1 MREGEMSDAFVIKN
15 GTILTMNSSEPS
27 VEAVGVIGDRI
38 VAAGSQRLVEDAL
51 PRGYRTID
59 LGGRFCLPGLN
70 EAHNHMIGFGTALG
84 HVEAGFPKVHS
95 IEEIKRNVA
104 ERARNTPPGS
114 WIQGRGYDDNKLD
127 ERRHPTRQDFDE
139 VAPDHPVIIVNGSGH
154 MSVVNSLALKLA
166 GVTRDTPDPQG
177 GHLVHDEHGE
187 LTGLL
192 QESAQGLVR
201 KIIPVPTVDDHVA
214 SLARCNDAYIA
225 AGITSSQDA
234 SSSEPEAI
242 EAYQRAVREG
252 KLKLRTSMMIRE
264 NLLPHLIGLGIKQGF
279 GNERLRVGPI
289 KMFIDGSLIGRTAA
303 VSQPFLEDP
312 RDDNLGL
319 TMMPREDFENY
330 VWQAHS
336 AGFQIAVHAIG
347 DRAVGMVL
355 DAYQKALE
363 RLPRANHR
371 HRIEHC
377 GILRPDLIERIAKM
391 HVLAVTQPI
400 FITEYGDGFIRH
412 LGMARAQLT
421 YPFRSLLDAGITI
434 VFSSDCPVSAFEPL
448 KSIQAAVTERTGSG
462 RSYALEE
469 AISVDE
475 ALPLYTVAG
484 AYATFEE
491 QLKGQLKPG
500 MLADFAVLEEDPRTV
515 DPMHL
520 GEIKISQTIIGGE
533 TVYEG

>member
-1 MREGEMSDAFVIKN
+1 MSDAFVIKN
-15 GTILTMNSSEPS
+15 GTILTMDHAQPS
-27 VEAVGVIGDRI
+27 AEAVGVIGDRI
-38 VAAGSQRLVEDAL
+38 VAVGSARMVEDAL
-51 PRGYRTID
+51 PRGYRVID

-84 HVEAGFPKVHS
+84 HVEAGFPKVRS
-95 IEEIKRNVA
+95 IEDIKRNVA
-104 ERARNTPPGS
+104 ERARQVPAGT

-127 ERRHPTRQDFDE
+127 ERRHPTRQDLDA

-154 MSVVNSLALKLA
+154 LSAVNSLALKLA
-166 GVTRDTPDPQG
+166 GVTRDTPDPLG
-177 GHLVHDEHGE
+177 GHFVKDERGE
-187 LTGLL
+187 LTGVLH
-192 QESAQGLVR
+192 ETAQQSIRDV
-201 KIIPVPTVDDHVA
+201 IPPSTVDDHVA
-214 SLARCNDAYIA
+214 ALERCNNAYVA

-234 SSSEPEAI
+234 GSSMPEHL
-242 EAYQRAVREG
+242 EAYQRAVWEG

-264 NLLPHLIGLGIKQGF
+264 NLLPEITGLGIKQGF
-279 GNERLRVGPI
+279 GNDRLRVGPI

-319 TMMPREDFENY
+319 TMMPQEEFENY

-347 DRAVGMVL
+347 DRAIEMVL
-355 DAYQKALE
+355 DAYQKALQ
-363 RLPRANHR
+363 RLPRADHR

-377 GILRPDLIERIAKM
+377 GILRPDLIERIARM
-391 HVLAVTQPI
+391 RVLAVTQPI

-412 LGMARAQLT
+412 LGMSRIQLT
-421 YPFRSLLDAGITI
+421 YPFRTLLDAGITV

-448 KSIQAAVTERTGSG
+448 KSIKAAVTEKTGTG

-469 AISVDE
+469 AISVEE

-491 QLKGQLKPG
+491 EKKGKLKTG
-500 MLADFAVLEEDPRTV
+500 MLADFAILEEDPRAV
-515 DPMHL
+515 DPERL
-520 GEIKISQTIIGGE
+520 DEIKIGQTIIGGE
-533 TVYEG
+533 TVYQR

>member
-1 MREGEMSDAFVIKN
+1 MADAFVVRN
-15 GTILTMNSSEPS
+15 GTILTMNPAEPS

-38 VAAGSQRLVEDAL
+38 VATGSRQMVEDAL

-59 LGGRFCLPGLN
+59 LGGHFCLPGLN
-70 EAHNHMIGFGTALG
+70 EAHNHMINFGTALG
-84 HVEAGFPKVHS
+84 QVQAGYPEVRS
-95 IEEIKRNVA
+95 IEQIKQNVA
-104 ERARNTPPGS
+104 ERVKTTPPGG

-127 ERRHPTRQDFDE
+127 EKRHPTRQDLDA

-154 MSVVNSLALKLA
+154 MSVVNTLALKLA
-166 GVTRDTPDPQG
+166 GVTRDTPDPMG
-177 GHLVHDEHGE
+177 GHLMKDAQGE

-192 QESAQGLVR
+192 QESAQQLVR
-201 KIIPVPTVDDHVA
+201 RIIPEPTVDDHVGA
-214 SLARCNDAYIA
+214 LQRCNDAYVA

-242 EAYQRAVREG
+242 AAYQRAVREG

-264 NLLPHLIGLGIKQGF
+264 NLLPHLLGLGIKQGF
-279 GNERLRVGPI
+279 GDNRLRVGPV
-289 KMFIDGSLIGRTAA
+289 KLFIDGSLIGRTAA
-303 VSQPFLEDP
+303 VTQPFLEDP
-312 RDDNLGL
+312 RDNNLGL
-319 TMMPREDFENY
+319 TMMPQEDLDNY

-347 DRAVGMVL
+347 DRGIEMVL
-355 DAYQKALE
+355 DAYQKALD
-363 RLPRANHR
+363 RLPKADHR
-371 HRIEHC
+371 LRIEHC
-377 GILRPDLIERIAKM
+377 GILRPDLIDRIAKM
-391 HVLAVTQPI
+391 HVMAVTQPI

-412 LGMARAQLT
+412 LGMERIQLT
-421 YPFRSLLDAGITI
+421 YPFRSLLDAGIRI
-434 VFSSDCPVSAFEPL
+434 AFSSDCPVSSFEPL
-448 KSIQAAVTERTGSG
+448 KSMQVAVTERTGSG

-491 QLKGQLKPG
+491 HEKGQLKAG
-500 MLADFAVLEEDPRTV
+500 MLADFAVLAEDPRTV
-515 DPMHL
+515 DPAHL
-520 GEIKISQTIIGGE
+520 SDIKISRTIIGGE